1 TDGQQRL
8 TCLYKAYTND
18 PDLENIVFDISK
30 GKFILIKSKI
40 KNYQIPVGILLNKD
54 INTFYEYINSNSFL
68 KKDLTKDAVLSVRK
82 KFLGYSFV
90 VNWAEDLNEDE
101 QIEWFEKL
109 NNAGTQVSRLQM
121 KFSKM
126 LVKGLDIYPQYVVP
140 YVERIYSRGLNKLF
154 KTKATETS
162 FPIAAL
168 NPAYEVLITPNSIN
182 YTSPIPSNT
191 NEDQLA
197 SLDITQL

>member
-1 TDGQQRL
+1 
-8 TCLYKAYTND
+8 
-18 PDLENIVFDISK
+18 
-30 GKFILIKSKI
+30 
-40 KNYQIPVGILLNKD
+40 
-54 INTFYEYINSNSFL
+54 
-68 KKDLTKDAVLSVRK
+68 
-82 KFLGYSFV
+82 
-90 VNWAEDLNEDE
+90 
-101 QIEWFEKL
+101 EWFEKL

-162 FPIAAL
+162 FQIAAL

-197 SLDITQL
+197 SLDITQLRQIIEITLEALDSAFMFIEQEKLRKPVRMEQLTYIMGVIIHNKSEELEKYQREILVKWYKTVNFINMPNTEKRTLYRELLQDTLAV